1 MVVNAT
7 SCHLASFFIGIAEIC
22 FMTAP
27 VGQCAHCCPRDDAVD
42 IQYKLF
48 TRLNPTTFQILPPND
63 VNGIRAT
70 NFNFANPTV
79 IYLMGFSESTSGV
92 GTSTVR
98 DAHLAAADYN
108 FIAVDWSRLIVFPWY
123 VSAVRNTRYMGVR
136 LADFIQFLNSIGVPA
151 SSIHVVGFSLGA
163 EAAGF
168 TGKNLR
174 SRGLLLGRITGL
186 DPAYPGYSLSN
197 NDGHLA
203 KGDAAFVD
211 VLHTNPGVFGF
222 LRPIGDVDFYANP
235 GSWIQP
241 GCWVD
246 ELIKNR
252 EFRFVYGCS
261 HVRAWRLYSES
272 LSNPRGFPATLCL
285 DWTSATRPC
294 SFQGDGYMGIAA
306 GPPMSG
312 KMYFKT
318 NGSPPFARNGP

>member
-7 SCHLASFFIGIAEIC
+7 SCQLASFFIGIAEIC
-22 FMTAP
+22 FMSAP
-27 VGQCAHCCPRDDAVD
+27 VGQCSYCCQRDDARD

-48 TRLNPTTFQILPPND
+48 TRSNPTQFQIIPPND
-63 VNGIRAT
+63 VNGLRAT
-70 NFNFANPTV
+70 AFDFSSPTV

-92 GTSTVR
+92 GTTTVR
-98 DAHLAAADYN
+98 DAHLAAGNYN

-123 VSAVRNTRYMGVR
+123 ISAVQNSRYMGR
-136 LADFIQFLNSIGVPA
+136 KLADFVQFLDSAGVPA
-151 SSIHVVGFSLGA
+151 ATIHVVGFSLGA

-168 TGKNLR
+168 AGKHLR

-203 KGDAAFVD
+203 KGDATFVD

-261 HVRAWRLYSES
+261 HVRSWRLYSES
-272 LSNPRGFPATLCL
+272 LRNPSGFPATLCT

-294 SFQGDGYMGIAA
+294 SFQVHGYMGIAA
-306 GPPMSG
+306 APPMAG